1 MRATCFSTS
10 VGSCWRR
17 SGRLAARALLLVLGL
32 LALGSGPE
40 AFAGG
45 EADPESYR
53 TLDVGDGKLSVDVA
67 DAPFG
72 QVVRERI
79 QPRTSVNIVVSP
91 EAEAQTVS
99 LRVVDLHWVLVL
111 DLLTRRIGGTM
122 VRKALTLLQ
131 IERPQPV
138 TIDFTNADAVEVI
151 NSIAKFG
158 DASII
163 ISEKISGKI
172 TVSLRNLPWR
182 AALDQVVKTLRY
194 ALVEDE
200 YGTLRVVPSDHL
212 DKEEDYYR
220 FRYLRPHAPYKGVI
234 APQSGGS
241 SGGGGGGA
249 SGGGGG
255 GSGQIN
261 ANVIQSNVYVPSDDP
276 AEAEKNFPIIE
287 ALRQIVS
294 PEQGDVRYMPDQNTI
309 LYTGIKPKIQR
320 LRKMVENLDVEPPQI
335 FIDMNFVITS
345 NQDALNVG
353 LNPGDSTGLG
363 MGLSGADFLHMMPWN
378 IGGSGSDIASLI
390 SGTAFTAPSSST
402 FTYGRLGT
410 SETALMWNFLQRDI
424 SSKVVQAPKLL
435 ALDNQEATVFV
446 GETIRY
452 ARSEAA
458 TNQNGGLQFSVEE
471 DPNSPVSVG
480 FQLLVLPHV
489 IPSEDKIMLTVIPQR
504 RALSGKSSPLPGFDR
519 LSVSGQFI
527 DLPRVSS
534 TALVTHMILKSRET
548 AVIGGLLEERE
559 QGGVDKVPLFGDI
572 PILGLLFQGKECTKV
587 REHLL
592 ITITPRI
599 LRGSDSAN
607 CLITDELMGRQEKV
621 AAEYADLSGQAVT
634 ADPSVTGGACPPAR
648 QPAVPEAA
656 PLPVAPTR

>member
-1 MRATCFSTS
+1 MRATIFSTS
-10 VGSCWRR
+10 VGTCWRR
-17 SGRLAARALLLVLGL
+17 LGALAARALLLALGL
-32 LALGSGPE
+32 LVLGTGRE
-40 AFAGG
+40 VFAGG

-67 DAPFG
+67 DAPYG

-111 DLLTRRIGGTM
+111 DLLTRRIGGSM
-122 VRKALTLLQ
+122 VRRAPTLLQ
-131 IERPQPV
+131 IERPSPV
-138 TIDFTNADAVEVI
+138 TIDFANADAVEVI

-163 ISEKISGKI
+163 ISEKIAGKI

-182 AALDQVVKTLRY
+182 AALEQVVKTLRY

-234 APQSGGS
+234 APQSGGK
-241 SGGGGGGA
+241 GGA
-249 SGGGGG
+249 SGGGS
-255 GSGQIN
+255 GSQIN
-261 ANVIQSNVYVPSDDP
+261 ANIIQSNVYVPSDDP
-276 AEAEKNFPIIE
+276 SEAEKHFPIIE

-309 LYTGIKPKIQR
+309 LFTGIKPKIQR

-335 FIDMNFVITS
+335 FIDMSFVVTS
-345 NQDALNVG
+345 NQDALNLG

-363 MGLSGADFLHMMPWN
+363 LGLSGSDFLHMLPWN
-378 IGGSGSDIASLI
+378 IGGGGSDIASLI
-390 SGTAFTAPSSST
+390 SGSAFTAPSSST

-410 SETALMWNFLQRDI
+410 SETSLMWNFLQRDI

-435 ALDNQEATVFV
+435 CLDNQEATVFV

-559 QGGVDKVPLFGDI
+559 QGGVDKIPLFGDI
-572 PILGLLFQGKECTKV
+572 PILGLLFQGKESIKV

-607 CLITDELMGRQEKV
+607 CLITDELMGRREKV
-621 AAEYADLSGQAVT
+621 AAEYVDLSGKAVT
-634 ADPSVTGGACPPAR
+634 AHPRVTGGACPPAA
-648 QPAVPEAA
+648 QPAVPEVA